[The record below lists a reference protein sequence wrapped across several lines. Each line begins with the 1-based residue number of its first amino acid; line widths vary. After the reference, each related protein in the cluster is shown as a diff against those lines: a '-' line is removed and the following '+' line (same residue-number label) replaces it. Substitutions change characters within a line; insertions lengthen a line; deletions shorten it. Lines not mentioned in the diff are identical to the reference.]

1 MPFRDFILPLVGEFY
16 LTGMKRLLLLFLFVT
31 IYITSNSQSLNLG
44 YSSGITNYFG
54 DLGNDEF
61 FQASSIRPGM
71 AVTLRN
77 LIQPSQLSGMTYSRL
92 NLETRISWHR
102 IGYDES
108 QPIGA
113 RKGDQLKNYGRGLS
127 FRSDVV
133 GFSTHLSYTYFPN
146 RRIPI
151 HRQRAVMFFF
161 AGIGIYHA
169 RPKADLFK
177 GSIDIKNRYYAWK
190 DGYLH
195 DAPEESG
202 AGNII
207 TKDGIYETDLMNWH
221 TEGEGYSGES
231 YSNKKYSPWHIGF
244 PMGFGFRYGLSKKM
258 NLSFEFG
265 YVKFLTDYLDDVS
278 KAYPTYEQIRQM
290 YPDNPLKQ
298 ELAKYIA
305 DPTGQ
310 GNGGNGG
317 PATSKRGNP
326 KITDSYSFINIELS
340 YNIRW
345 HPERLKTALLSLF

>member
-1 MPFRDFILPLVGEFY
+1 MLFRNFVLPLNCEFY
-16 LTGMKRLLLLFLFVT
+16 SFEMKRLVLVFFFLT
-31 IYITSNSQSLNLG
+31 IYIISNCQSLNLG
-44 YSSGITNYFG
+44 FASGITNYFG

-61 FQASSIRPGM
+61 FQASSTRPGM
-71 AVTLRN
+71 AITLRN
-77 LIQPSQLSGMTYSRL
+77 LIQPQQVSGMAYSRL
-92 NLETRISWHR
+92 NIETRISWHR

-108 QPIGA
+108 QPIGD
-113 RKGDQLKNYGRGLS
+113 RKGALLRNYGRGLS
-127 FRSDVV
+127 FRSDVI
-133 GFSTHLSYTYFPN
+133 GFSSHISYTYFPN

-161 AGIGIYHA
+161 AGIGVYHA

-177 GSIDIKNRYYAWK
+177 GAIDIKNRYYAWT
-190 DGYLH
+190 DGYIH
-195 DAPEESG
+195 DASEESG

-207 TKDGIYETDLMNWH
+207 TKDGVYETDLMNWH
-221 TEGEGYSGES
+221 TEGQGYSGEN
-231 YSNKKYSPWHIGF
+231 YSNKKYSPWHIGI
-244 PMGFGFRYGLSKKM
+244 PIGFGFRYGLSKKL

-265 YVKFLTDYLDDVS
+265 YNKFLTDYLDDVS

-310 GNGGNGG
+310 GNGGLGG
-317 PATSKRGNP
+317 KATSPRGNP
-326 KITDSYSFINIELS
+326 KISDSYSFINMEIS
-340 YNIRW
+340 YNIKW